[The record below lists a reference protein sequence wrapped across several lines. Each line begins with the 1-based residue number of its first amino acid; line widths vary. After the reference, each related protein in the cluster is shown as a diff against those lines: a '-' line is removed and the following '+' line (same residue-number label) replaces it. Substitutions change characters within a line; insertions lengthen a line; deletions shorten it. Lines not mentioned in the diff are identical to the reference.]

1 MSETTEANENVQV
14 RISDDYELGEP
25 PHFYSPY
32 PERLT
37 QIKEGDTRGARN
49 VTELINNHWPM
60 SINELVE
67 KGQEKYDDGYSGSF
81 IRIVLRSHYLPTE
94 EVEIK
99 SQEEEEEDRELVGKN
114 HRNNDEEEE
123 DEEEEEVVETKEEEP
138 THEDSQKERAFR
150 AGIRM
155 ALETGLSME
164 EATNLFKRGFDQ
176 GEKLED
182 EMMSDVLDTI
192 KR

>member
-14 RISDDYELGEP
+14 RISDDYEVGEP

-67 KGQEKYDDGYSGSF
+67 KGQEEYDGGYSGSF

-99 SQEEEEEDRELVGKN
+99 SQEEEEEDRELVGEN

-123 DEEEEEVVETKEEEP
+123 EEVVETEEEEP

-192 KR
+192 KK

>member
-1 MSETTEANENVQV
+1 MSETTEENENVQV

-25 PHFYSPY
+25 PYFYSPY

-37 QIKEGDTRGARN
+37 QIKEGDTRGARD

-67 KGQEKYDDGYSGSF
+67 IGQEEYDDGYSGSF

-99 SQEEEEEDRELVGKN
+99 SQEEDRELVGEN
-114 HRNNDEEEE
+114 HRENN
-123 DEEEEEVVETKEEEP
+123 EEEEENQEEEEIVERDEEKP
-138 THEDSQKERAFR
+138 SNEEAQRERAFR

-155 ALETGLSME
+155 ALETGLSIE

-192 KR
+192 KK

>member
-1 MSETTEANENVQV
+1 
-14 RISDDYELGEP
+14 
-25 PHFYSPY
+25 
-32 PERLT
+32 
-37 QIKEGDTRGARN
+37 
-49 VTELINNHWPM
+49 M

-67 KGQEKYDDGYSGSF
+67 IGQEEYDGGYSGSF

-99 SQEEEEEDRELVGKN
+99 SQEEEEEDRELVGEN
-114 HRNNDEEEE
+114 HRENNNEEEE
-123 DEEEEEVVETKEEEP
+123 AEEAEEIVETDEEKPSNEEA
-138 THEDSQKERAFR
+138 QRERAFR

-155 ALETGLSME
+155 ALETGLSIE

-192 KR
+192 KK

>member
-1 MSETTEANENVQV
+1 MNENTETIEV
-14 RISDDYELGEP
+14 RTEEKYELGEP
-25 PHFYSPY
+25 PYFYSPY

-37 QIKEGDTRGARN
+37 QIKEGDTRGARD

-60 SINELVE
+60 RINELVE
-67 KGQEKYDDGYSGSF
+67 KGQEEYDGGYSGSF

-99 SQEEEEEDRELVGKN
+99 SQEEEEEDRELVGEN
-114 HRNNDEEEE
+114 HRENNKEDDKEEEE
-123 DEEEEEVVETKEEEP
+123 IVKTDEGESSNEEA
-138 THEDSQKERAFR
+138 QRERAFR

-176 GEKLED
+176 GKKLED